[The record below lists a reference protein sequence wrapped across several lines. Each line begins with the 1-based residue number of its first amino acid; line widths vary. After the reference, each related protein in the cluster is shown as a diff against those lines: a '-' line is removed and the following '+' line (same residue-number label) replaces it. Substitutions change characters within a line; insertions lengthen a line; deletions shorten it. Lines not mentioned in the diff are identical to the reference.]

1 LFLAALLGKPIG
13 VLAAVAVSLRLGL
26 RFPDE
31 LGWRELVV
39 VAFTAS
45 IGFTSALWLAASA
58 VPIGPVLLDFKSGAL
73 LTLAGAI
80 AAAGAAAALRVGRF
94 RAASG
99 PTGP

>member
-1 LFLAALLGKPIG
+1 MFLAALLGKPIG

-73 LTLAGAI
+73 RVSEPLAGRQV
-80 AAAGAAAALRVGRF
+80 LDDVPEVLVGV
-94 RAASG
+94 
-99 PTGP
+99 T